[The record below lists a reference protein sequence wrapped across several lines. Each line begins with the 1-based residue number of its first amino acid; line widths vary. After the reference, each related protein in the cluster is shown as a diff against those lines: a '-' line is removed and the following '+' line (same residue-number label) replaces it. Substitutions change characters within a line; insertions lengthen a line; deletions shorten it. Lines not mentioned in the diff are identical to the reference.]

1 MHFKE
6 TASQRGGSPLHR
18 AISRAVKAVESAVNR
33 PASPDV
39 YDEAL
44 SRITSQAA
52 RLRRFPDWER
62 SEARRS

>member
-1 MHFKE
+1 MGFKE
-6 TASQRGGSPLHR
+6 PASQRGGSSLYK
-18 AISRAVKAVESAVNR
+18 AISRAVEKAVDW

-44 SRITSQAA
+44 NRMASVAA